1 MAVRRATHDEMKQRV
16 KSSVRAL
23 CAHEDKLRKQF
34 REKMINKEEYSKQ
47 IAFINGRKD
56 GMRSLLSYAL
66 WGELEE

>member
-1 MAVRRATHDEMKQRV
+1 MAVRRATYDEMKQRV
-16 KSSVRAL
+16 KSSVREL

-56 GMRSLLSYAL
+56 GMRSLLGYAL